1 MKFCKYKDL
10 CMYVIDFRFKSL
22 YRDAH
27 CDDGA
32 IHVPEVR
39 IDGHVEEHVNHVL

>member
-1 MKFCKYKDL
+1 MY
-10 CMYVIDFRFKSL
+10 MYVIDFSFKPL

-27 CDDGA
+27 RDDGA